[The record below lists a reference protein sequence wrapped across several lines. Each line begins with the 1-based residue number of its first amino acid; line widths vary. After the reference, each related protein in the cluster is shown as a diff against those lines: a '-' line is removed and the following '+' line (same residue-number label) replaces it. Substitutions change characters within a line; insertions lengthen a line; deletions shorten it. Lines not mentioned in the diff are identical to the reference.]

1 MKEGPTCQ
9 QWVKKK
15 KQMTVH
21 SVGWDPYLQWA
32 LDPINPNNAENN
44 NVQIATDHPGSVRIQ
59 GRGTAEAMPAPAVPG
74 FSQTTC
80 SIHISV
86 RILSIPYFSFTQGHQ
101 KFLYSYHKQ
110 CCLQP
115 QPPQELTLGGS
126 FEVPP

>member
-1 MKEGPTCQ
+1 MYRLLLISQ
-9 QWVKKK
+9 
-15 KQMTVH
+15 
-21 SVGWDPYLQWA
+21 D
-32 LDPINPNNAENN
+32 
-44 NVQIATDHPGSVRIQ
+44 PGSVGIQ
-59 GRGTAEAMPAPAVPG
+59 DRGTAEAMPAPAVPG

-101 KFLYSYHKQ
+101 KLLYLYHKQ

-115 QPPQELTLGGS
+115 QPPQELTLGGI

>member
-1 MKEGPTCQ
+1 
-9 QWVKKK
+9 
-15 KQMTVH
+15 MTVH
-21 SVGWDPYLQWA
+21 SVGGDPYLQLA
-32 LDPINPNNAENN
+32 IDPNNASNAEKN
-44 NVQIATDHPGSVRIQ
+44 NVQIATDHPGSVMIQ

-74 FSQTTC
+74 FSQTNC

-101 KFLYSYHKQ
+101 MFLYSYYKQ